1 MIVPEHISVTGEP
14 LKSLGFENQDVPQKE
29 RLMQMMNVP
38 DRIVLK
44 GGDSYEG
51 FDAQPSEL
59 MDDHINHISK
69 DQLQDLPHTITLA
82 ESPYLDRGGTTDEPV
97 RSENSIA
104 VEENPLQELKLMRR
118 QIVPEGDQSNLG
130 RISSRLFQLEYELEQ
145 RRFRDKSII
154 ILGTIFVIMSVPDI
168 ELEDF
173 NETFDNWLLDT
184 DDGAAVG
191 LDGDDMALAVVPD
204 LKITDDD

>member
-1 MIVPEHISVTGEP
+1 MSMIVPEHISVTGEP
-14 LKSLGFENQDVPQKE
+14 LKSLSFESQDVPQKE

-44 GGDSYEG
+44 GGDTYEG

-118 QIVPEGDQSNLG
+118 QIG

-145 RRFRDKSII
+145 RRFRDKLSITA
-154 ILGTIFVIMSVPDI
+154 LFGM
-168 ELEDF
+168 
-173 NETFDNWLLDT
+173 
-184 DDGAAVG
+184 AAV
-191 LDGDDMALAVVPD
+191 LLLAL
-204 LKITDDD
+204 LRR